1 MPSRREVA
9 FIKIFSFIALFV
21 LLIAGINY
29 MNLTTAR
36 ASARLKE
43 IGVRKSVGA
52 FQSHLV
58 KQFLFESLLVTF
70 VSFLLALGV
79 VNLLL
84 PAFNQ
89 FDNKQLSLGFSSDY
103 RIWL

>member
-1 MPSRREVA
+1 MFYIRV
-9 FIKIFSFIALFV
+9 FSFIAFFL

-43 IGVRKSVGA
+43 IGVRKTIGA
-52 FQSHLV
+52 LQNNLM

-70 VSFLLALGV
+70 ISFLLATAV

-89 FDNKQLSLGFSSDY
+89 FTNKDSNKNCL
-103 RIWL
+103 IKWL